1 MNSSLMTIVE
11 RDEPV
16 KGRLFKH
23 SMLYLCDLKVSYS
36 GNYTCSVSN
45 GTFTLDAQVELIVD
59 HTINGKHNTS
69 RLIHVSH

>member
-1 MNSSLMTIVE
+1 MTIVE

-16 KGRLFKH
+16 GRRLFKH

-45 GTFTLDAQVELIVD
+45 GTFTSDAQVELIVD
-59 HTINGKHNTS
+59 HTINGYLLRACEKS
-69 RLIHVSH
+69 MKR